1 MRLTLRT
8 LLAYLDD
15 ILDPVDARELGKKI
29 EDSEF
34 ASALVHRIR
43 SVTRKL
49 RLGAPKLTGK
59 GMGLDA
65 NTVAEYLDN
74 TLPQERVPDFERICL
89 ESDVQ
94 LAEVAACHQIL
105 TLVLG
110 EPAEV
115 DPALRERIRA
125 LQAQLEDAEWAE
137 QHETEQYETEQDGA
151 AQDETEQSV
160 APPVPMLP
168 AADEPASVWEVPV
181 ELPVV
186 SASAAPAA
194 APGRTMRLLPVLG
207 TMVVAFLLALVALI
221 AIGPMDHTHPI
232 LGRFFAAPAAA
243 PRTSLADATTEAG
256 TVPQDFPTDAA
267 EAGITGSPDTP
278 DRPAGATPAP
288 DAEASAAAV
297 LAADGQLPAVDI
309 DNAPAA
315 SEPATPDAAPGAGL
329 QPVDPAGSA
338 APTAMNDPALT
349 RSNLPPDSAEDEEPE
364 PPVPLAQCTSD
375 LHVLA
380 RFDAESQ
387 TWLRVAAHD
396 PLGAD
401 IRLVALPTYRPAILF
416 SSGVQLT
423 VVGPAEVRLTDVDAD
438 GVPGVVVQYG
448 RLIVMPTDEP
458 GSQLNIQFGA
468 RQSRVTFQD
477 LDATLVLDAWQ
488 YLAPGVDPQQQKA
501 NGVLNA
507 LTPVGRLA
515 WQDRGTAAPIVL
527 EPGLLATMIDT
538 GTPAL
543 QPLMETPQWLDAN
556 AEPPINQAASRQLEP
571 ALDPS
576 QPLIGALREQ
586 VNNRLVEVRML
597 AIRSLSMFDD
607 FDPFVAAIGARELR
621 SYWKDLVESVRAAQA
636 RSPETA
642 QQVRASLQRLRGE
655 EGIQLDRLLW
665 RFSPEQLADG
675 DAQKLVE
682 ALSSPSMDIR
692 VLAYLN
698 LNEITGKT
706 NRFQPDREP
715 RTQRAAIMSWERDL
729 RRNEIQYGTPPPGT
743 GEPPAPPDEG
753 GQPPV
758 GVDTP
763 EGSGSNVP

>member
-15 ILDPVDARELGKKI
+15 ILDPADARELGKKI

-34 ASALVHRIR
+34 ASELVHRIR

-49 RLGAPKLTGK
+49 RLGAPKLAGK

-74 TLPQERVPDFERICL
+74 TLPQDRVPDFEKICL

-115 DPALRERIRA
+115 DPALRERIRT
-125 LQAQLEDAEWAE
+125 LQAQLEDAGRA
-137 QHETEQYETEQDGA
+137 EQDGT
-151 AQDETEQSV
+151 AQPV
-160 APPVPMLP
+160 APPEPMLP
-168 AADEPASVWEVPV
+168 VADEPASVWEVPA

-207 TMVVAFLLALVALI
+207 TMAVAFLLALVALI

-243 PRTSLADATTEAG
+243 PGTSLADATAEAG
-256 TVPQDFPTDAA
+256 TVPQDLPTDAS
-267 EAGITGSPDTP
+267 EAGVTGSRDTP
-278 DRPAGATPAP
+278 DRPADATPAP
-288 DAEASAAAV
+288 DADAPAAAGV
-297 LAADGQLPAVDI
+297 AADGQSPEVDI

-315 SEPATPDAAPGAGL
+315 PAAGPAAAAPEPATPDAAPDADL
-329 QPVDPAGSA
+329 PPADQAGSA

-349 RSNLPPDSAEDEEPE
+349 RSNLPPDSAENAEPE
-364 PPVPLAQCTSD
+364 PPAPLAQCTSD

-401 IRLVALPTYRPAILF
+401 VRLVALPTYRPAILF

-458 GSQLNIQFGA
+458 GSRLNIQFGA

-488 YLAPGVDPQQQKA
+488 YLPPGVDPQQQKA

-507 LTPVGRLA
+507 LTPAGQLS
-515 WQDRGTAAPIVL
+515 WQDRGTPAPIVL
-527 EPGLLATMIDT
+527 EPGQLATMIDA

-543 QPLMETPQWLDAN
+543 QPLTETPQWLDAN
-556 AEPPINQAASRQLEP
+556 TEPPINQAASRQLEP

-576 QPLIGALREQ
+576 QPLIVALREQ

-607 FDPFVAAIGARELR
+607 FDPFVAAIGSRELR

-655 EGIQLDRLLW
+655 EGVLLDRFLW
-665 RFSPEQLADG
+665 RFSPEQLANG
-675 DAQKLVE
+675 AAQELVE
-682 ALSSPSMDIR
+682 ALSSPSMDVR

-729 RRNEIQYGTPPPGT
+729 RRNEIRYGTPPPGT
-743 GEPPAPPDEG
+743 GEPPIQPEEGDPAAAGVAAPADA
-753 GQPPV
+753 
-758 GVDTP
+758 
-763 EGSGSNVP
+763 GSNVP